1 MSKKLP
7 FVKSDIP
14 RDLRMF
20 LDRVRELVSGAGA
33 DRLIS
38 VDDLTSAGIAGTN
51 NSGGLTLPNTG
62 TGTGTGTSSAGTP
75 PAPRN
80 LAATAA
86 IRNIIVT
93 WDAPGYPGHAYAE
106 VWGASTN
113 LLSAAVLLGMSPGGI
128 YVDETGPST
137 TRYYW
142 VRFVNTSNVKGPFSG
157 TNGVVATTGPEVAY
171 LLDLLASA
179 ITSSELSAAL
189 NARIDL
195 IDGPESDPESVNAR
209 VKAETEARITAVS
222 TETNARAIAD
232 GILNSAI
239 TSEAGSRANADSITN
254 SALQTTRQTTSILNN
269 ALATEENLR
278 AAVDALLATADTNAA
293 NNLAV
298 TRAAVISE
306 QNTRMSAD
314 SALASSITAVV
325 ASAANNSAAI
335 ITEQQARVNN
345 DDALALQISLVSAG
359 VGEQFDYDEIWYF
372 DSGLDG
378 WTGNGTPTN
387 VSGWLRPANQA
398 SDPYVI
404 SPTGLGVDAVKW
416 TQARLRIRKYGTPT
430 WDGYLYW
437 KGVADTTWDNARRVA
452 LTEPTY
458 DANDIGLV
466 SVTINWQ
473 SAGTVDSIRIDL
485 STAQTA
491 TDYFIIDWAAIG
503 RPSPGASTAALLE
516 EQEARADA
524 DDAEALARTT
534 LSTNLVGAGYV
545 PGQTLAQLT
554 SGLIFEERT
563 ARSTQDGA
571 FVTSI
576 SNLTATVAGKNGIYR
591 QNTAPLT
598 PSVNDIWVDTS
609 ISFADEEYFEGAYS
623 AVKHKQYQWDGL
635 AWLDITDND
644 IFDTQASITVEQLA
658 RASADESLSQQITTL
673 TATQTFTSAALV
685 VEQTTRATA
694 DSATASQV
702 TSLAAQ
708 SLDNSA
714 AIVVEQTTRSTAT
727 EALASQNLALRADS
741 ADNAAA
747 IILEQ
752 TARTT
757 ADSATATQ
765 VAGLA
770 ATTGTN
776 AAAIATEQEAR
787 TTADSAAASQTQ
799 TISAATADNSAAI
812 LVEQE
817 ARTTGDTA
825 VSSQTSSLLAR
836 TADNAALIFTE
847 QTARTAADVVTASQ
861 VNGLSATTSNAFSAV
876 QSEAVTRSTQDTAL
890 ASSITTLSS
899 QVNDPTTGLPAT
911 RADLTTNYFTQTDTE
926 NAIAQSATYLRAYAG
941 IQSKVFRQADT
952 PLKRGVDPE
961 TSDDVALEA
970 GDVWYDTNDGNKL
983 YLWSGTEWEYSPDA
997 DITGAVDDV
1006 DARVTTVENT
1016 KIGYCTIGGL
1026 ATDDTNKAD
1035 CEAAGGTW
1043 NVGIPIATAVKQV
1056 SVSDGV
1062 DTATLEQR
1070 FTAQSTLNDGL
1081 KALYTIKLDVDGN
1094 VAGYGIYGDAGSSEF
1109 IANVGRFAV
1118 TTPQSLIPVRTN
1130 SATYAVGAIA
1140 RIVGADS
1147 KTLVCKTSGTTGS
1160 TVPAIGAVGTKVV
1173 DGDVVWQVASRVPFA
1188 VQAVPDQINGQ
1199 DVPAGVYIDAAY
1211 ILNATIQS
1219 AQIADLGIDDTKIA
1233 NLTVGKLRAGSLDA
1247 DQYIQSTNY
1256 GTSGGAQGFRLDANG
1271 NAYLQNAVVRG
1282 TVYATDGQFNG
1293 EVIAEDTGGNK
1304 ARMWAGNF
1312 EIYKVVPSVG
1322 VVLYKALSRVE
1333 SGVGANNVQVNIPG
1347 YFTAQPRVIVSP
1359 ANIALYEKNYASQS
1373 QSIQC
1378 EARDLVE
1385 TSAGSMS
1392 WRFTPLATLSLAA
1405 NTGQTVVNQTSGSIS
1420 TGWTSSSYTTPA
1432 NTASITPNITLT
1444 SLRGTG
1450 TSGGYY
1456 LRTVRWKVEYLS
1468 GGTWVAGS
1476 WTTSALG
1483 AAAPAT
1489 ITTGTTFTFP
1499 SSGTW
1504 VFRIVTEAYD
1514 SGGTFSVGTS
1524 YETATDNIS
1533 RTGDVNVYVG
1543 PYQTADLTL
1552 TYTPTY
1558 SAPSGW
1564 EVTNVSYNYVYSYS
1578 ISKSSGIGTFG
1589 ATISGSGLYFFAQE
1603 NNPKSGSSL
1612 TQTYSRSS
1620 NLLVFS
1626 VSASWDSFFQ
1636 RSGYASL
1643 TLHSVTG
1650 VVSRRRPLTNST
1662 TASNTF
1668 SFNYY
1673 DYNLTA
1679 AQVLATGSL
1688 NWIAIGE

>member
-51 NSGGLTLPNTG
+51 TSGGLTLPNTGTG

-128 YVDETGPST
+128 YVDETGPSV

-142 VRFVNTSNVKGPFSG
+142 ARFVNTSNVKGPYSG

-209 VKAETEARITAVS
+209 VKTETEARITAVS
-222 TETNARAIAD
+222 TETNARTIAD

-239 TSEAGSRANADSITN
+239 TSEAGSRVNADSITN

-306 QNTRMSAD
+306 QNTRTSAD

-335 ITEQQARVNN
+335 ITEQQARADS

-387 VSGWLRPANQA
+387 VTGWLRPANQA

-430 WDGYLYW
+430 WDGFLYW
-437 KGVADTTWDNARRVA
+437 KGVSDTTWDNARRVA

-466 SVTINWQ
+466 TATINWQ

-503 RPSPGASTAALLE
+503 RPSPGASTAALLA
-516 EQEARADA
+516 EQQARADA
-524 DDAEALARTT
+524 DDAEAIARTT
-534 LSTNLVGAGYV
+534 LSTTLVGAGYV

-554 SGLIFEERT
+554 SGLIYDERT

-609 ISFADEEYFEGAYS
+609 ISFADEEYFESAYS

-644 IFDTQASITVEQLA
+644 IFDTQASVNIERLA

-685 VEQTTRATA
+685 VEQTARATA
-694 DSATASQV
+694 DSATVSQV

-714 AIVVEQTTRSTAT
+714 ALVVEQTTRSTAT

-770 ATTGTN
+770 ASTGTN

-799 TISAATADNSAAI
+799 TISAATANNSAAI
-812 LVEQE
+812 LVEQV
-817 ARTTGDTA
+817 ARTTGDAA

-861 VNGLSATTSNAFSAV
+861 VNGLSATTGNAFSAV

-911 RADLTTNYFTQTDTE
+911 RADLTTNYFTKAGT
-926 NAIAQSATYLRAYAG
+926 NSAIAQSATYLRAYAD

-961 TSDDVALEA
+961 TAADVALET
-970 GDVWYDTNDGNKL
+970 GDVWYDTNDSNKL
-983 YLWSGTEWEYSPDA
+983 YLWSGTAWEYSPDGE
-997 DITGAVDDV
+997 ITGFVSDV
-1006 DARVTTVENT
+1006 DARVTTVETT

-1026 ATDDTNKAD
+1026 ATDDTNKTD

-1130 SATYAVGAIA
+1130 NSIYAVGAIA
-1140 RIVGADS
+1140 RIVDADS
-1147 KTLVCKTSGTTGS
+1147 KTLVCKVGGATGS
-1160 TVPAIGAVGTKVV
+1160 IVPAIGAVGTKVV

-1199 DVPAGVYIDAAY
+1199 EVPAGVYIDAAY
-1211 ILNATIQS
+1211 ILNATIQN
-1219 AQIADLGIDDTKIA
+1219 AQIADLAVDDNKIA
-1233 NLTVGKLRAGSLDA
+1233 NLSVGKLKAGSLDA

-1256 GTSGGAQGFRLDANG
+1256 IAGVQGFRLDANG

-1282 TVYATDGQFNG
+1282 TVYATDGQFYGTLLGGSATSFTNG
-1293 EVIAEDTGGNK
+1293 IGFFSGL
-1304 ARMWAGNF
+1304 
-1312 EIYKVVPSVG
+1312 SVG
-1322 VVLYKALSRVE
+1322 VYKWRVGDPSGNRVAWDGVNLKVESPKFTLNDGDATFSGALS
-1333 SGVGANNVQVNIPG
+1333 A
-1347 YFTAQPRVIVSP
+1347 
-1359 ANIALYEKNYASQS
+1359 
-1373 QSIQC
+1373 
-1378 EARDLVE
+1378 
-1385 TSAGSMS
+1385 
-1392 WRFTPLATLSLAA
+1392 ATG
-1405 NTGQTVVNQTSGSIS
+1405 TFSGSLTASAINAVNTINLAGQAVTIPSSAYTIASATFTTTSVWHDVQELTYTS
-1420 TGWTSSSYTTPA
+1420 TG
-1432 NTASITPNITLT
+1432 ASTLVT
-1444 SLRGTG
+1444 YSFSIVGTG
-1450 TSGGYY
+1450 TGSNSGMD
-1456 LRTVRWKVEYLS
+1456 VRITRD
-1468 GGTWVAGS
+1468 GTEIYISSISLGDNVPLTASFIDNAGVAGARTYKVQLML
-1476 WTTSALG
+1476 TTSITSMLVKNRALS
-1483 AAAPAT
+1483 T
-1489 ITTGTTFTFP
+1489 I
-1499 SSGTW
+1499 
-1504 VFRIVTEAYD
+1504 
-1514 SGGTFSVGTS
+1514 
-1524 YETATDNIS
+1524 
-1533 RTGDVNVYVG
+1533 
-1543 PYQTADLTL
+1543 
-1552 TYTPTY
+1552 
-1558 SAPSGW
+1558 
-1564 EVTNVSYNYVYSYS
+1564 EV
-1578 ISKSSGIGTFG
+1578 K
-1589 ATISGSGLYFFAQE
+1589 
-1603 NNPKSGSSL
+1603 
-1612 TQTYSRSS
+1612 R
-1620 NLLVFS
+1620 
-1626 VSASWDSFFQ
+1626 
-1636 RSGYASL
+1636 
-1643 TLHSVTG
+1643 
-1650 VVSRRRPLTNST
+1650 
-1662 TASNTF
+1662 
-1668 SFNYY
+1668 
-1673 DYNLTA
+1673 
-1679 AQVLATGSL
+1679 
-1688 NWIAIGE
+1688 